1 MARHGVL
8 SVMAGAV
15 ARRVVTVGKS
25 DLLLNYTLP
34 EQTEFAVSLNEGF
47 VVTANT
53 TDDELVDGC
62 LFHVCTPAFEGELWK
77 KSASGF
83 WRGWKKMWCVL
94 QRDVLLFYSERDA
107 PTHASTI
114 HLRTVEFCHQSEPID
129 SHSKKLGHIFKIGTN
144 SADKVVY
151 VGVAQREAL
160 S

>member
-1 MARHGVL
+1 MLRYSVL
-8 SVMAGAV
+8 TVMTAAV
-15 ARRVVTVGKS
+15 VRRVVTISKS

-34 EQTEFAVSLNEGF
+34 DNTEFAVSLSEGF
-47 VVTANT
+47 SVNGDT
-53 TDDELVDGC
+53 TDEELVENC

-107 PTHASTI
+107 PTHASAI